1 MKTKL
6 VLWGQKGSEEN
17 AEKVLIAIELN
28 ANANCIESWIF
39 SGESANETLSDQLMN
54 NWRKGEAVAFPE
66 GHEHI
71 KTELSASGSIL
82 PEGYSASDKEDLIK
96 RTQTEWLFIVLS
108 TKLFQTYESE
118 LNDLQDKVE
127 KMSKYSKQMWEELK
141 TFQTKIQTQVQEQN
155 LFREHTNILRERLN
169 ELFGSLKKL
178 REVEDSAFETAAN
191 EVYEKMSNLLNQ
203 IDAAV
208 ESNSGDWAKWFDKLK
223 GLQAE
228 LKTAKLTREGRNE
241 IWARIDKSF
250 KEVKDRRFGGNS
262 QNANSGSIE
271 TRLQRRIEGLKQ
283 AIQKMDSSVSRDQ
296 KDYDFLYKK
305 LSNSNA
311 TQLETQLSEVRAKMI
326 HERLESKKLKLAD
339 MNKTLTDL
347 EQRLTKVQSKTASAE
362 DLKAAE
368 EMVNSEEPT
377 NSEEL
382 TNSEEQT
389 NSEGVELPQTETS
402 VEEENQ

>member
-17 AEKVLIAIELN
+17 AEKVLIAVELN
-28 ANANCIESWIF
+28 ANANCVDTWIF
-39 SGESANETLSDQLMN
+39 SGEAASEELSDQLMN

-66 GHEHI
+66 GLEQI
-71 KTELSASGSIL
+71 RTELSASGSIL
-82 PEGYSASDKEDLIK
+82 PEGYSATDKEDLVK

-118 LNDLQDKVE
+118 LNTLQDKVE
-127 KMSKYSKQMWEELK
+127 KMTKYSKEMWEELK

-191 EVYEKMSNLLNQ
+191 EVFQKMSNTLNQ
-203 IDAAV
+203 IDEAI
-208 ESNSGDWAKWFDKLK
+208 EKNSGDWAKWFDKLK

-241 IWARIDKSF
+241 IWARIDKAF
-250 KEVKDRRFGGNS
+250 KEVKDRRFGGSSAQNS
-262 QNANSGSIE
+262 NSGNVE
-271 TRLQRRIEGLKQ
+271 TRLQRRIEGLKE
-283 AIQKMDSSVSRDQ
+283 AIQKMDNSVSRDQ
-296 KDYDFLYKK
+296 KDYDFLFKK
-305 LSNSNA
+305 LNNSNA
-311 TQLETQLSEVRAKMI
+311 TQLEAQLSEVRAKMI
-326 HERLESKKLKLAD
+326 LERLESKKAKLAD
-339 MNKTLTDL
+339 MNKTLADL
-347 EQRLTKVQSKTASAE
+347 ESRLARVLAKTATAE

-368 EMVNSEEPT
+368 DETGVQETVVSEEAAALDET
-377 NSEEL
+377 GQSEE
-382 TNSEEQT
+382 TEAGEREGENTEE
-389 NSEGVELPQTETS
+389 
-402 VEEENQ
+402 

>member
-17 AEKVLIAIELN
+17 AEKVLIAVELN
-28 ANANCIESWIF
+28 ANANCVDTWIF
-39 SGESANETLSDQLMN
+39 SGEAASEELSDQLMN

-66 GHEHI
+66 GLEQI
-71 KTELSASGSIL
+71 RTELSASGSIL
-82 PEGYSASDKEDLIK
+82 PEGYSAADKEDLVK

-118 LNDLQDKVE
+118 LNTLQDKVE
-127 KMSKYSKQMWEELK
+127 KMTKYSKEMWEELK

-191 EVYEKMSNLLNQ
+191 EVFQKMSNTLNQ
-203 IDAAV
+203 IDEAV
-208 ESNSGDWAKWFDKLK
+208 EKNSGDWAKWFDKLK

-241 IWARIDKSF
+241 IWARIDKAF
-250 KEVKDRRFGGNS
+250 KEVKDRRFGGSSAQNS
-262 QNANSGSIE
+262 NSGNVE
-271 TRLQRRIEGLKQ
+271 TRLQRRIEGLKE
-283 AIQKMDSSVSRDQ
+283 AIQKMDNSVSRDQ
-296 KDYDFLYKK
+296 KDYDFLFKK
-305 LSNSNA
+305 LNNSNA
-311 TQLETQLSEVRAKMI
+311 TQLEAQLSEVRAKMI
-326 HERLESKKLKLAD
+326 LERLESKKAKLAD
-339 MNKTLTDL
+339 MNKTLADL
-347 EQRLTKVQSKTASAE
+347 ESRLARVLAKTATAE

-368 EMVNSEEPT
+368 DETGVQETVVSEEAGALDET
-377 NSEEL
+377 GQSEE
-382 TNSEEQT
+382 TEAGER
-389 NSEGVELPQTETS
+389 EGENTE
-402 VEEENQ
+402 V

>member
-6 VLWGQKGSEEN
+6 VLWGQKGSEET
-17 AEKVLIAIELN
+17 AEKVLMAIELN
-28 ANANCIESWIF
+28 ANANCVESWIF
-39 SGESANETLSDQLMN
+39 SGESASEELSDQLMN

-66 GHEHI
+66 GHEQI

-82 PEGYSASDKEDLIK
+82 PDGFSAADKEDLIK

-118 LNDLQDKVE
+118 LNELQDRVE
-127 KMSKYSKQMWEELK
+127 KMSKYNKAMWEELK

-178 REVEDSAFETAAN
+178 REVEDSAFESAAN
-191 EVYEKMSNLLNQ
+191 EVFQRMSTILNQ
-203 IDAAV
+203 IDEAL
-208 ESNSGDWAKWFDKLK
+208 EKNSGEWAKFFDKLK

-228 LKTAKLTREGRNE
+228 LKTVKLTREGRNE

-250 KEVKDRRFGGNS
+250 KEVKERRFGSGNA

-271 TRLQRRIEGLKQ
+271 TRLERRIEGLKQ

-296 KDYDFLYKK
+296 KDYDFLFKK

-339 MNKTLTDL
+339 MNKTLADL
-347 EQRLTKVQSKTASAE
+347 ESRLAKVISKTASAE
-362 DLKAAE
+362 ELKAAE
-368 EMVNSEEPT
+368 AVADSADNSINLVAEETTESTENNDNPSEE
-377 NSEEL
+377 NAE
-382 TNSEEQT
+382 
-389 NSEGVELPQTETS
+389 
-402 VEEENQ
+402 

>member
-17 AEKVLIAIELN
+17 AEKVLIAVELN
-28 ANANCIESWIF
+28 ANANCVDTWIF
-39 SGESANETLSDQLMN
+39 SGEAASEELSDQLMN

-66 GHEHI
+66 GLEQI
-71 KTELSASGSIL
+71 RTELSASGSIL
-82 PEGYSASDKEDLIK
+82 PEGYSAADKEDLVK

-118 LNDLQDKVE
+118 LNTLQDKVE
-127 KMSKYSKQMWEELK
+127 KMTKYSKEMWEELK

-191 EVYEKMSNLLNQ
+191 EVFQKMSNTLNQ
-203 IDAAV
+203 IDEAV
-208 ESNSGDWAKWFDKLK
+208 EKNSGDWAKWFDKLK

-241 IWARIDKSF
+241 IWARIDKAF
-250 KEVKDRRFGGNS
+250 KEVKDRRFGGSSAQNS
-262 QNANSGSIE
+262 NSGNVE
-271 TRLQRRIEGLKQ
+271 TRLQRRIEGLKE
-283 AIQKMDSSVSRDQ
+283 AIQKMDNSVSRDQ
-296 KDYDFLYKK
+296 KDYDFLFKK
-305 LSNSNA
+305 LNNSNA
-311 TQLETQLSEVRAKMI
+311 TQLEAQLSEVRAKMI
-326 HERLESKKLKLAD
+326 LERLESKKAKLAD
-339 MNKTLTDL
+339 MNKTLADL
-347 EQRLTKVQSKTASAE
+347 ESRLARVLAKTATAE

-368 EMVNSEEPT
+368 DETGVQETVVGEEAGALDETGQSEET
-377 NSEEL
+377 EAGER
-382 TNSEEQT
+382 
-389 NSEGVELPQTETS
+389 EGENTE
-402 VEEENQ
+402 V

>member
-6 VLWGQKGSEEN
+6 VLWGQKGSEET
-17 AEKVLIAIELN
+17 AEKVLMAIELN
-28 ANANCIESWIF
+28 ANANCVESLIF
-39 SGESANETLSDQLMN
+39 SGESANEELSDQLMN

-66 GHEHI
+66 GHEQI

-82 PEGYSASDKEDLIK
+82 PDGFSAADKEDLIK

-118 LNDLQDKVE
+118 LNELQDRVE
-127 KMSKYSKQMWEELK
+127 KMSKYNKAMWEELK

-178 REVEDSAFETAAN
+178 REVEDSAFESAAN
-191 EVYEKMSNLLNQ
+191 EVFQRMSTILNQ
-203 IDAAV
+203 IDEAL
-208 ESNSGDWAKWFDKLK
+208 EKNSGEWAKFFDKLK

-228 LKTAKLTREGRNE
+228 LKTVKLTREGRNE

-250 KEVKDRRFGGNS
+250 KEVKERRFGSVNA

-271 TRLQRRIEGLKQ
+271 TRLERRIEGLKQ

-296 KDYDFLYKK
+296 KDYDFLFKK

-339 MNKTLTDL
+339 MNKTLADL
-347 EQRLTKVQSKTASAE
+347 ESRLAKVISKTASAE
-362 DLKAAE
+362 ELKAAE
-368 EMVNSEEPT
+368 AVADSADDSINLVAEETTESTENNDNPSEE
-377 NSEEL
+377 NAE
-382 TNSEEQT
+382 
-389 NSEGVELPQTETS
+389 
-402 VEEENQ
+402 

>member
-6 VLWGQKGSEEN
+6 VLWGQKGSEET
-17 AEKVLIAIELN
+17 AEKVLMAIELN
-28 ANANCIESWIF
+28 ANANCVESWIF
-39 SGESANETLSDQLMN
+39 SGESANEELSDQLMN

-66 GHEHI
+66 GHDHI

-82 PEGYSASDKEDLIK
+82 PDGFSAADKEDLIK

-118 LNDLQDKVE
+118 LNELQDRVE
-127 KMSKYSKQMWEELK
+127 KMSKYNKSMWEELK

-178 REVEDSAFETAAN
+178 REVEDSAFESAAN
-191 EVYEKMSNLLNQ
+191 EVFQRMSTILNQ
-203 IDAAV
+203 IDEAL
-208 ESNSGDWAKWFDKLK
+208 EKNSGEWAKFFDKLK

-228 LKTAKLTREGRNE
+228 LKTVKLTREGRNE

-250 KEVKDRRFGGNS
+250 KEVKERRFGSGNA

-271 TRLQRRIEGLKQ
+271 TRLERRIEGLKQ

-296 KDYDFLYKK
+296 KDYDFLFKK

-339 MNKTLTDL
+339 MNKTLADL
-347 EQRLTKVQSKTASAE
+347 ESRLAKVISKTASAE
-362 DLKAAE
+362 ELKAAE
-368 EMVNSEEPT
+368 AVADSSDDSINLVAEETTESTENNDNPSEE
-377 NSEEL
+377 NAE
-382 TNSEEQT
+382 
-389 NSEGVELPQTETS
+389 
-402 VEEENQ
+402 

>member
-17 AEKVLIAIELN
+17 AEKVLMAIELN
-28 ANANCIESWIF
+28 ANANCLESWF
-39 SGESANETLSDQLMN
+39 FAGDSASEEFSDQLMN

-66 GHEHI
+66 GHEYI
-71 KTELSASGSIL
+71 RTELSASGSIL
-82 PEGYSASDKEDLIK
+82 PEGYSAAEKEDLIK

-118 LNDLQDKVE
+118 LNELQDKVE
-127 KMSKYSKQMWEELK
+127 KMSKYNKATWEELK

-169 ELFGSLKKL
+169 EMFGTLKKL

-191 EVYEKMSNLLNQ
+191 EVYQKMTDLLNQ
-203 IDAAV
+203 VDAAI
-208 ESNSGDWAKWFDKLK
+208 ENNSGDWAKWFDKLK

-250 KEVKDRRFGGNS
+250 KEVKERRFGNGNA
-262 QNANSGSIE
+262 QNANSGSVE

-296 KDYDFLYKK
+296 KDYDFLFKK
-305 LSNSNA
+305 LNNSNA

-326 HERLESKKLKLAD
+326 LERLESKKAKLSD
-339 MNKTLTDL
+339 MNKTLADL
-347 EQRLTKVQSKTASAE
+347 ESRLVKVQSKTASAE
-362 DLKAAE
+362 ELKAAE
-368 EMVNSEEPT
+368 ELAG
-377 NSEEL
+377 SEEL
-382 TNSEEQT
+382 TNIETVNNAEE
-389 NSEGVELPQTETS
+389 VELTQSETA
-402 VEEENQ
+402 EEE

>member
-6 VLWGQKGSEEN
+6 VLWGQKGSEET
-17 AEKVLIAIELN
+17 AEKVLMAIELN
-28 ANANCIESWIF
+28 ANANCVESWIF
-39 SGESANETLSDQLMN
+39 SGESANEELSDQLMN

-66 GHEHI
+66 GHDHI

-82 PEGYSASDKEDLIK
+82 PDGFSAADKEDLIK

-118 LNDLQDKVE
+118 LNELQDRVE
-127 KMSKYSKQMWEELK
+127 KMSKYNKAMWEELK

-178 REVEDSAFETAAN
+178 REVEDSAFESAAN
-191 EVYEKMSNLLNQ
+191 EVFQRMSTILNQ
-203 IDAAV
+203 IDEAL
-208 ESNSGDWAKWFDKLK
+208 EKNSGEWAKFFDKLK

-228 LKTAKLTREGRNE
+228 LKTVKLTREGRNE

-250 KEVKDRRFGGNS
+250 KEVKERRFGSGNA

-271 TRLQRRIEGLKQ
+271 TRLERRIEGLKQ

-296 KDYDFLYKK
+296 KDYDFLFKK

-339 MNKTLTDL
+339 MNKTLADL
-347 EQRLTKVQSKTASAE
+347 ESRLAKVISKTASAE
-362 DLKAAE
+362 ELKAAE
-368 EMVNSEEPT
+368 AVADSSDDSINLVAEETTESTENNDNPSEE
-377 NSEEL
+377 NAE
-382 TNSEEQT
+382 
-389 NSEGVELPQTETS
+389 
-402 VEEENQ
+402 

>member
-6 VLWGQKGSEEN
+6 VLWGQKGSED
-17 AEKVLIAIELN
+17 ATEKVLMAIELN
-28 ANANCIESWIF
+28 ANANCVESWIF
-39 SGESANETLSDQLMN
+39 SGESATEELSDLLMN

-82 PEGYSASDKEDLIK
+82 PDGFSAADKEDLIK

-118 LNDLQDKVE
+118 LNELQDRVE
-127 KMSKYSKQMWEELK
+127 KMSKYNKAMWEELK

-178 REVEDSAFETAAN
+178 REVEDSAFESAAN
-191 EVYEKMSNLLNQ
+191 EVFQRMSTILNQ
-203 IDAAV
+203 IDEAL
-208 ESNSGDWAKWFDKLK
+208 EKNSGEWAKFFDKLK

-241 IWARIDKSF
+241 IWARIDKAF
-250 KEVKDRRFGGNS
+250 KEVKERRFGSGNA

-271 TRLQRRIEGLKQ
+271 TRLERRIEGLKQ

-296 KDYDFLYKK
+296 KDYDFLFKK

-339 MNKTLTDL
+339 MNKTLADL
-347 EQRLTKVQSKTASAE
+347 ESRLAKVISKTASAE
-362 DLKAAE
+362 ELKAAE
-368 EMVNSEEPT
+368 AVADSADDSINLVAEESTESTENNNNPSEE
-377 NSEEL
+377 NAE
-382 TNSEEQT
+382 
-389 NSEGVELPQTETS
+389 
-402 VEEENQ
+402 

>member
-1 MKTKL
+1 
-6 VLWGQKGSEEN
+6 
-17 AEKVLIAIELN
+17 
-28 ANANCIESWIF
+28 
-39 SGESANETLSDQLMN
+39 MN

-66 GHEHI
+66 GHEYI
-71 KTELSASGSIL
+71 RTELSASGSIL
-82 PEGYSASDKEDLIK
+82 PEGYSAAEKEDLIK

-118 LNDLQDKVE
+118 LNELQDKVE
-127 KMSKYSKQMWEELK
+127 KMSKYNKAMWEELK

-169 ELFGSLKKL
+169 EMFGSLKKL

-191 EVYEKMSNLLNQ
+191 EVYQKMTDLLNQ
-203 IDAAV
+203 VDAAV
-208 ESNSGDWAKWFDKLK
+208 ENNSGDWAKWFDKLK

-250 KEVKDRRFGGNS
+250 KEVKERRFGNGNA
-262 QNANSGSIE
+262 QNANSGSVE

-296 KDYDFLYKK
+296 KDYDFLFKK

-326 HERLESKKLKLAD
+326 LERLESKKAKLND
-339 MNKTLTDL
+339 MNKTLADL
-347 EQRLTKVQSKTASAE
+347 ESRLVKVQSKTASAE
-362 DLKAAE
+362 ELKAAE
-368 EMVNSEEPT
+368 ELAG
-377 NSEEL
+377 SEEL
-382 TNSEEQT
+382 TTIETINNAEE
-389 NSEGVELPQTETS
+389 VELTQSETA
-402 VEEENQ
+402 EEE

>member
-17 AEKVLIAIELN
+17 AEKVLIAVELN
-28 ANANCIESWIF
+28 AIANCVDSWIF
-39 SGESANETLSDQLMN
+39 SGEAASEELSDQLMN

-66 GHEHI
+66 GLEQI
-71 KTELSASGSIL
+71 RTELSASGSIL
-82 PEGYSASDKEDLIK
+82 PEGYSAADKEDLVK

-118 LNDLQDKVE
+118 LNTLQDKVE
-127 KMSKYSKQMWEELK
+127 KMTKYSKEMWEELK

-191 EVYEKMSNLLNQ
+191 EVFQKMSNTLNQ
-203 IDAAV
+203 IDEAV
-208 ESNSGDWAKWFDKLK
+208 EKNSGDWAKWFDKLK

-241 IWARIDKSF
+241 IWARIDKAF
-250 KEVKDRRFGGNS
+250 KEVKDRRFGGSSAQNS
-262 QNANSGSIE
+262 NSGNVE
-271 TRLQRRIEGLKQ
+271 TRLQRRIEGLKE
-283 AIQKMDSSVSRDQ
+283 AIQKMDNSVSRDQ
-296 KDYDFLYKK
+296 KDYDFLFKK
-305 LSNSNA
+305 LNNSNA
-311 TQLETQLSEVRAKMI
+311 TQLEAQLSEVRAKMI
-326 HERLESKKLKLAD
+326 LERLESKKAKLAD
-339 MNKTLTDL
+339 MNKTLADL
-347 EQRLTKVQSKTASAE
+347 ESRLARVLAKTATAE

-368 EMVNSEEPT
+368 DETGVQETVVSEEAGALDETGQSEETEAGEREGENSEE
-377 NSEEL
+377 
-382 TNSEEQT
+382 
-389 NSEGVELPQTETS
+389 
-402 VEEENQ
+402 